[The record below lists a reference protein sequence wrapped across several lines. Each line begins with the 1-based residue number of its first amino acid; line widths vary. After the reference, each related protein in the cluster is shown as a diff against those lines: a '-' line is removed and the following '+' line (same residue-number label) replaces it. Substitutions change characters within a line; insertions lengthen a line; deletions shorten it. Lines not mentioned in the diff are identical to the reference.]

1 MNRYLI
7 EWIDSETDKKRKAA
21 VQALTK
27 EMAFNKLL
35 KDERY
40 EESLY
45 LTFGKDIDKKGH
57 ECIKIREIKPDSE
70 LTAIYL

>member
-7 EWIDSETDKKRKAA
+7 EWADSETGKRRKAA

-27 EMAFNKLL
+27 ERAFNQLL

-57 ECIKIREIKPDSE
+57 ECVKIREIKPDSE
-70 LTAIYL
+70 LRTIYL